1 MVAFRLCEVCKLW
14 VWVWVW
20 VDFKK
25 KIRRAWS
32 GSVETRGA
40 RGAEAV
46 GIYADADVC

>member
-1 MVAFRLCEVCKLW
+1 MRGVQAVGVGVGVGGL
-14 VWVWVW
+14 
-20 VDFKK
+20 KK